1 MKKSLVLLM
10 IVAAVISLAFVS
22 CDANT
27 APQADILGE
36 IYLSNDS
43 QSRGITV
50 SGTNTHE
57 VESLYWYYKAVKND
71 NGLFNTGVTKG
82 FVPVNKTEAGVADK
96 GLENANLGFF
106 SYGNWTFTFYGVK
119 EAIAGVTK
127 DAPAESIGSGSIVY
141 SGSQTIEVN
150 KDRNFLNLT
159 LNEGAGLTTEIEF
172 DTTEGV
178 WFSNGNIKTGMA
190 FSLAVVD
197 KVNGEPQ
204 GTITSGTATVEAGK
218 VSFKNMSYIA
228 PEGGIA
234 EGQHVMTFT
243 LTQTGIEGTTTNI
256 AKVATFELAYTV
268 SKGMTYTVSG
278 DLTKAEVTGE
288 VSVGSNAV
296 SVPETTA
303 SKVIPVKS
311 ADSKVVKTETTVS
324 TLDLTVKYPV
334 GAKLADT
341 TNTSGSGSNVTA
353 DATIGFKLDPSSTDG
368 IAISGIGE
376 SQELTKYTLTL
387 NVAEKN
393 EKLIEVSKF
402 IGKDLEIEAV
412 YHKGNELPDNGES
425 YEYNPETGILTLKV
439 YNASPI
445 DVVTKKVLAV
455 ASIGDEKFTTL
466 QAAIEAAVDGDTITI
481 LRDVTNAQ
489 GIAVGNG
496 VDFTID
502 FGDHT
507 YTLNKPGAGSTGTET
522 NGFQLKKT
530 STKTPTITFKNG
542 TINISEDNLNLATEG
557 ANIKRIIQ
565 NYCNLNLIDMT
576 IDGTNQY
583 GGAEYVMSFNNGTV
597 NISGN
602 TNITAAEDEVAFDV
616 DGNWGGYGRSIV
628 NIDTTGTIVG
638 NIEVGQGYLNLKNA
652 NVEGGIVLCTSC
664 GEEEITNQKDRISV
678 TGGTFSSDPSEYIGD
693 FSFAYDNGNGTY
705 TISSLSVDEDGTY
718 LINNANDLVL
728 FEKLVNERGNGFN
741 SKTVK
746 LANNIDLADIKW
758 KPIGQTGGYTAKTYF
773 QGTFDGNGK
782 TISNLN
788 IPESSWEDG
797 GNEGKNYATGFFGFV
812 DVGNTT
818 IRNVTFKNATVYG
831 HHWVGVAAGYMTGTV
846 EGVKI
851 VNSTVSSTYKTR
863 EADGDKAGGV
873 VGFLNSGSSISGCT
887 VNGSSISAV
896 RDCGSVVGYS
906 NGTVSGNTAENCTVY
921 YSTDNENQIGGVIAG
936 MRANGVSGNTANNVT
951 VIRASEVSNN
961 EKLNQAISAANKG
974 DTVTINVLVDV
985 TLDNGIANDG
995 DKSRNITFRGNGTQ
1009 TVDVISKAVSAE
1021 NGMLNYQ
1028 RGSSFTFEDLIIQA
1042 GEGPYDGI
1050 VCDELT
1056 FKNCTIKGK
1065 LTLYGKATFI
1075 NCTFDNT
1082 MANQYSIWTWGG
1094 TDVTFQDC
1102 TFNTNGKAIL
1112 LYGGASGSNPTNL
1125 VVNDCTFNDRNNGT
1139 AGKAAIEIGND
1150 YNATYTLTVNN
1161 ATVNGF
1167 ADGLNTGSKLWANK
1181 NSMDLAHL
1189 SVTVD
1194 GSRVH

>member
-1 MKKSLVLLM
+1 MKKSIGLLM
-10 IVAAVISLAFVS
+10 IVMAVISMAFVS

-678 TGGTFSSDPSEYIGD
+678 TGGTFSSDQT
-693 FSFAYDNGNGTY
+693 AYLGEGYLCVNRGSLWTVVNTAEMFDGGNGTEEDPFLISNADQFY
-705 TISSLSVDEDGTY
+705 NINDVCSGFCFKLTDDIELNSYGSYIDNTPTTANGSVFYSCIERTWNCSIDGDGHTIYMKKDAFVFGEMYDFTLRNIKIDVSGESLAYYITEANYSNVTISGTMNLWNNSGALVTYIGCGNNTFEDCIVEATINGSYYNSVFVGYVVDNSYDTSVTFTRCINRGIMTSSQASLFIGNPHY
-718 LINNANDLVL
+718 AKLVL
-728 FEKLVNERGNGFN
+728 NVNEC
-741 SKTVK
+741 K
-746 LANNIDLADIKW
+746 
-758 KPIGQTGGYTAKTYF
+758 
-773 QGTFDGNGK
+773 
-782 TISNLN
+782 
-788 IPESSWEDG
+788 
-797 GNEGKNYATGFFGFV
+797 NEG
-812 DVGNTT
+812 
-818 IRNVTFKNATVYG
+818 
-831 HHWVGVAAGYMTGTV
+831 
-846 EGVKI
+846 
-851 VNSTVSSTYKTR
+851 
-863 EADGDKAGGV
+863 
-873 VGFLNSGSSISGCT
+873 
-887 VNGSSISAV
+887 
-896 RDCGSVVGYS
+896 
-906 NGTVSGNTAENCTVY
+906 
-921 YSTDNENQIGGVIAG
+921 
-936 MRANGVSGNTANNVT
+936 T
-951 VIRASEVSNN
+951 VIRIDDNVSIPFNPLAAVAWDGSPYN
-961 EKLNQAISAANKG
+961 WHVKVDDKTYNWNDVTWSMFGGNYIFGFGDSSIAISK
-974 DTVTINVLVDV
+974 
-985 TLDNGIANDG
+985 ND
-995 DKSRNITFRGNGTQ
+995 
-1009 TVDVISKAVSAE
+1009 
-1021 NGMLNYQ
+1021 
-1028 RGSSFTFEDLIIQA
+1028 DL
-1042 GEGPYDGI
+1042 
-1050 VCDELT
+1050 
-1056 FKNCTIKGK
+1056 
-1065 LTLYGKATFI
+1065 
-1075 NCTFDNT
+1075 
-1082 MANQYSIWTWGG
+1082 
-1094 TDVTFQDC
+1094 
-1102 TFNTNGKAIL
+1102 
-1112 LYGGASGSNPTNL
+1112 
-1125 VVNDCTFNDRNNGT
+1125 
-1139 AGKAAIEIGND
+1139 
-1150 YNATYTLTVNN
+1150 TLTVTPSDNDDIDYYVVEVDTY
-1161 ATVNGF
+1161 A
-1167 ADGLNTGSKLWANK
+1167 GLVGGGSKKITVREVLGESMKSNIKAFNFVDNNWVEAHQEAVSSKLIVGDYSYDVYTLGDTSYYLIFSENGSNITTNGNVK
-1181 NSMDLAHL
+1181 NISSIVVLAY
-1189 SVTVD
+1189 SRD
-1194 GSRVH
+1194 GVLKEIAKVE